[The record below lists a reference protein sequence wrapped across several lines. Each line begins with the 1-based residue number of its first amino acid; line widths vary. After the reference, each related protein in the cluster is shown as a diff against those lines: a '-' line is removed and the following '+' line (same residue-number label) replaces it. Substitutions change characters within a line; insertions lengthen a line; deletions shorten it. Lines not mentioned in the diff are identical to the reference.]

1 MASKKRT
8 SMDSIIRASVR
19 TRVPALLG
27 IIVLTAFVSQ
37 AIPWRPGS
45 IIVSHAGIGSTP
57 ADAFV

>member
-1 MASKKRT
+1 
-8 SMDSIIRASVR
+8 MDSIIRASVR

-45 IIVSHAGIGSTP
+45 IIPHAGIGSTP